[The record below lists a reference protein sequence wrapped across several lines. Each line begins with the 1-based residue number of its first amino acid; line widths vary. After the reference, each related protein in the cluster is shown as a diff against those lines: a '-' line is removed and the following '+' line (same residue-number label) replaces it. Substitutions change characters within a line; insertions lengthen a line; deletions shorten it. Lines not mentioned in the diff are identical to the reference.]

1 MEQYLEFIKL
11 ENYSSLIGTVV
22 LLVAIICLLTSFFY
36 TDKRHTTKLFSILII
51 AALSLFSA
59 HWATYFAAIFI
70 VATAVTELE
79 FLQTLAAIIRKDK
92 NYFDYKKESLS
103 KTDKIK
109 RKAEEAIEEE
119 LIVTASPTTES
130 PIKLSSITD
139 LSRND
144 STRLAMDIE
153 EKALDFLEREHGKIE
168 RNVRLR
174 KDGKIAEFDGLISN
188 NKNSENKAFEIKWI
202 RNPLH
207 FQSFMRYAIGGT
219 TNLLQ
224 SYKEVTGEKP
234 NLYLVIITNPLIS
247 MQDEKVAKF
256 HKRAEEFGFNLSFH
270 TLNDIGIKTIE

>member
-11 ENYSSLIGTVV
+11 ENYPSLIGTGI
-22 LLVAIICLLTSFFY
+22 LLVAIICLLTSYFY
-36 TDKRHTTKLFSILII
+36 TDKRHTTKLFSILVI
-51 AALSLFSA
+51 ASLALFSA

-119 LIVTASPTTES
+119 LLVSTSPTITS
-130 PIKLSSITD
+130 PIKLSNITD
-139 LSRND
+139 LNRNE

-153 EKALDFLEREHGKIE
+153 EKALDFLESEHGKIE

-174 KDGKIAEFDGLISN
+174 KDGKMIELDGLILN
-188 NKNSENKAFEIKWI
+188 KKNSENKVFEIKWI
-202 RNPLH
+202 RNPHH
-207 FQSFMRYAIGGT
+207 FQPFMRYAIGGAGK
-219 TNLLQ
+219 LIEK
-224 SYKEVTGEKP
+224 YKEVTGEKP
-234 NLYLVIITNPLIS
+234 DLYLVVITTPLVLL
-247 MQDEKVAKF
+247 QDEKIAKF
-256 HKRAEEFGFNLSFH
+256 HKRAKEFGFNLSIH
-270 TLNDIGIKTIE
+270 TMNDIGIKTIE